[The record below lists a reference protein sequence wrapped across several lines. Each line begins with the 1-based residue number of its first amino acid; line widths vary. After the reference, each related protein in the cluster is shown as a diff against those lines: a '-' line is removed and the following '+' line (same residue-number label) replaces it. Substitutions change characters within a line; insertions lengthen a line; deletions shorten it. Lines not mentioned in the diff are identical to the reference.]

1 MIFSENEGHCLL
13 GPDSGAEGCGKR
25 EQDLTRLVGGL
36 VTVKLKAKGHTV
48 IRCTVNS
55 ANSVNSALNTIVL
68 MSNIQKVDL
77 FFSIHFN
84 ASNTLGHGTEIYTY
98 GGKQMV
104 QATNILKNIA
114 RLGYVNRGIKDGSH
128 LAVVHNTKAPSM
140 LIECCFI
147 DNKNDMALFNAEKMA
162 DAIVSGLVGASDF
175 KPTTSIPNSIFPRNG
190 TVTADKLN
198 VREDAGAGFKIV
210 DTLDKNNIVRVTAA
224 IGTSWYAILR
234 FGTTR
239 YVSSQYIKLD

>member
-1 MIFSENEGHCLL
+1 MIFAKNEGHCLL

-36 VTVKLKAKGHTV
+36 VTAKLKAKGHTV
-48 IRCTVNS
+48 ISCTVNS

-68 MSNIQKVDL
+68 MANIQKVDL

-98 GGKQMV
+98 DGKQMV
-104 QATNILKNIA
+104 QATNILKNIG

-147 DNKNDMALFNAEKMA
+147 DNKNDMALFNADKMA
-162 DAIVSGLVGASDF
+162 DAIVNGLLGLSA
-175 KPTTSIPNSIFPRNG
+175 TSSNSVSAGI
-190 TVTADKLN
+190 VTASVLN
-198 VREDAGAGFKIV
+198 VRESASTSSKVLGQLKKGDTVKI
-210 DTLDKNNIVRVTAA
+210 DKKV
-224 IGTSWYAILR
+224 GSWYSIY
-234 FGTTR
+234 FGNHGG
-239 YVSSQYIKLD
+239 YVSAEFIK